1 MTATHAD
8 ASAPIVT
15 IDGAQPPACFAAHI
29 QRCHERYAAA
39 NGCPACRSAL
49 YVDHGPTC
57 PKGLGK
63 AVTT

>member
-1 MTATHAD
+1 MTTTHT

-15 IDGAQPPACFAAHI
+15 IDGAPAPASFAAHI
-29 QRCHERYAAA
+29 QLCRDRYAAA
-39 NGCPACRSAL
+39 NGCPACGSVL

-63 AVTT
+63 AVQ